1 MRINLKCLF
10 AASTMLMFSAQAV
23 ASGYEKSIV
32 WGGRSAGL
40 AGIATPWAEGSTAL
54 YFNPAGLVGEKVG
67 HDVSLN
73 VSPTQSKFQGP
84 INSNNDQV
92 TSESKTLYP
101 LSLMYGKTLNDKM
114 GFGVGFYV
122 SGGSYA
128 NFEDVAYASPTA
140 TPDVKTDLKVYE
152 LAAGYAY
159 RVNEAL
165 KLGLAWRVVMAE
177 ADFSFVQRGTGTL
190 ANIEVK
196 DMEDTNY
203 AGFKLGAQY
212 KLNEATK
219 LGFTY
224 RSEVKLEAEGKFGGA
239 IYNPGPVLTIDET
252 DAKAKTTFP
261 MAATLGVQHD
271 MNENWKL
278 FGEYAWTQY
287 SKVDKIAVEGTI
299 TRSGGTFVASNP
311 EIIQE
316 WDDQHN
322 VRLAAEYL
330 GWGMPFR
337 FGYGWTSQ
345 VTNDDYARAAFTA
358 PGDAHTLTLGS
369 GRTLNENLQL
379 DAGLEYTWIEGEG
392 NGAAAGTTG
401 AGNDIRAGDYT
412 TSNWALHLSA
422 AYSF

>member
-1 MRINLKCLF
+1 MRIHSLTTALVAALF
-10 AASTMLMFSAQAV
+10 CTQVF

-40 AGIATPWAEGSTAL
+40 AGIATPYSEGANSL
-54 YFNPAGLVGEKVG
+54 YFNPAGLVAEKQG
-67 HDVSLN
+67 HDIFFN
-73 VSPTQSKFQGP
+73 VSPTESKFQGP
-84 INSNNDQV
+84 INSSNDQL

-101 LSLMYGKTLNDKM
+101 LSLMYGNTLNEKM

-128 NFEDVAYASPTA
+128 NYEDIPYSSPTA
-140 TPDVKTDLKVYE
+140 TPHVKTDLKVYE

-159 RVNEAL
+159 RVNEKL

-177 ADFSFVQRGTGTL
+177 ADFAFVQRGTGTL
-190 ANIEVK
+190 ANIEVN
-196 DMEDTNY
+196 DMKDTNY
-203 AGFKLGAQY
+203 TGFKLGAQY
-212 KLNEATK
+212 KISDATK

-224 RSEVKLEAEGKFGGA
+224 RSEVELEADGKFGGK
-239 IYNPGPVLTIDET
+239 IYNPGPALNIDAN

-271 MNENWKL
+271 LNENWRL

-287 SKVDKIAVEGTI
+287 SAVDKITVEGTLSH
-299 TRSGGTFVASNP
+299 SGGTVVATNP
-311 EIIQE
+311 EIIQK
-316 WDDQHN
+316 WKDQHN
-322 VRLAAEYL
+322 VRLASEYL

-358 PGDAHTLTLGS
+358 PGDAHTLTVGS
-369 GRTLNENLQL
+369 GRTFNENLQL
-379 DAGLEYTWIEGEG
+379 DGGLEYTWIEGEG

-401 AGNDIRAGDYT
+401 AGTDIRQGDYT
-412 TSNWALHLSA
+412 TSNWAVHLSLG
-422 AYSF
+422 YNF